1 GKKPTAP
8 NPTSL
13 SPVAPS
19 FRPPPPSLCP
29 RSRSASPSPL
39 APRPP
44 SLALS
49 PAAPSFLSVTGGTL
63 LPSRCTRTSLPLP
76 ALLPP
81 PLQLG
86 FRLPNPQSPKLG
98 SSNSSDGGRGRSSP
112 RSSTSRPSVL
122 AALAGDCLRG
132 DDDGLVIPGDRGA
145 PQGRPPPHECSG
157 CTHEFDLD
165 KPPVLQEVAD
175 FFSGHGIEDFTFS
188 RGRLSEWQ
196 CRAK

>member
-1 GKKPTAP
+1 MWHGSMRWQTSYHPLLAIQRPSIRPCKEKEKTHRTKPYLSL
-8 NPTSL
+8 TS
-13 SPVAPS
+13 PS
-19 FRPPPPSLCP
+19 FGPPPPSLCP

-44 SLALS
+44 SLALA
-49 PAAPSFLSVTGGTL
+49 PVAPSFLSVTGGAL

-86 FRLPNPQSPKLG
+86 FRLPDPQSPKLG
-98 SSNSSDGGRGRSSP
+98 SSSSSSDGGRGRSSP

-132 DDDGLVIPGDRGA
+132 DDGGLVVPRGRSA
-145 PQGRPPPHECSG
+145 PQGRPGAH
-157 CTHEFDLD
+157 
-165 KPPVLQEVAD
+165 VAD
-175 FFSGHGIEDFTFS
+175 AGPPPPCE
-188 RGRLSEWQ
+188 
-196 CRAK
+196 